1 MAHRHCA
8 VAILLV
14 LAASAC
20 ADSQPPDAK
29 SAPPAKRQ
37 PMSQKTRFYVIR
49 GLQSEIAFAR
59 KPFPAGTK
67 GITLHEDGTTTPTED
82 QLKQEVGVIGLAVR
96 PGDRVTIT
104 NIRIAKNFIL
114 FELNGGP
121 MKKKKWYDHID
132 VGMAGVPTVKQT
144 PDRPPDNPRGTLL
157 ILAFKGFVP
166 EIAPEALK
174 QMLYPVLDFSSK
186 SAAEAYLDTIPPKA
200 KEAIKN
206 HQVLVGMD
214 QDMVIYAKG
223 RPLRKIRETDE
234 HGKAYEEWLY
244 GEPPEDVE
252 FVRFIGPEV
261 VQLKIMKVD
270 GQKIVRTEK
279 EVDLKEVR
287 QAEARTREREE
298 AAKPKPV
305 ANRPTLRLP
314 GEEDDPS
321 VPHRT
326 APATPDPIDP
336 NQTDPTLG
344 PPRNPPPATQPPPQ
358 NPAPPGDPNVV
369 GRWVSQIARY
379 SKIIV
384 IPSEARRELANG
396 ARVEGPLLSQSSLV
410 GIGVP
415 RLAPKPGARSG

>member
-1 MAHRHCA
+1 P
-8 VAILLV
+8 
-14 LAASAC
+14 
-20 ADSQPPDAK
+20 Q
-29 SAPPAKRQ
+29 
-37 PMSQKTRFYVIR
+37 
-49 GLQSEIAFAR
+49 
-59 KPFPAGTK
+59 
-67 GITLHEDGTTTPTED
+67 
-82 QLKQEVGVIGLAVR
+82 
-96 PGDRVTIT
+96 
-104 NIRIAKNFIL
+104 
-114 FELNGGP
+114 
-121 MKKKKWYDHID
+121 D
-132 VGMAGVPTVKQT
+132 VQ
-144 PDRPPDNPRGTLL
+144 
-157 ILAFKGFVP
+157 
-166 EIAPEALK
+166 
-174 QMLYPVLDFSSK
+174 
-186 SAAEAYLDTIPPKA
+186 
-200 KEAIKN
+200 
-206 HQVLVGMD
+206 
-214 QDMVIYAKG
+214 
-223 RPLRKIRETDE
+223 
-234 HGKAYEEWLY
+234 
-244 GEPPEDVE
+244 

-287 QAEARTREREE
+287 QAEARKREQEE

-326 APATPDPIDP
+326 APSGPAPVDP

-358 NPAPPGDPNVV
+358 NPAPPGDPNATE
-369 GRWVSQIARY
+369 RWVSQIARY